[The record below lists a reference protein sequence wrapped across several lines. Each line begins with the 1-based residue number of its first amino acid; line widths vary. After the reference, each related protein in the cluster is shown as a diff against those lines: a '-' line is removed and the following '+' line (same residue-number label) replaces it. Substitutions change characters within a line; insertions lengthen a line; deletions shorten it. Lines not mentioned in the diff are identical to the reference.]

1 MWNYINSGSGKWLI
15 LGGERERVTDTE
27 GVTDTMITSLDNKNA
42 DGKQERQEKKL
53 VGGRMHKSGS
63 ALARF

>member
-1 MWNYINSGSGKWLI
+1 MGKECGIINSESGKWLI
-15 LGGERERVTDTE
+15 LGGERERVTDTK

-53 VGGRMHKSGS
+53 VGGQD
-63 ALARF
+63 A